1 MTIVSVIWKILCIIL
16 KESMSLPVGDA
27 QPEIGRKFDIAY
39 NVYKGQENASNDPH
53 DRLVDVFLITLLF
66 KLWCYSTIPNFTF
79 LQKSR
84 YASNGRILNDLK
96 YPTDYI

>member
-39 NVYKGQENASNDPH
+39 K
-53 DRLVDVFLITLLF
+53 
-66 KLWCYSTIPNFTF
+66 
-79 LQKSR
+79 
-84 YASNGRILNDLK
+84 
-96 YPTDYI
+96 